1 VTFLARRA
9 TATALAALIAT
20 IVATSA
26 QAQGDADLKA
36 ISAYSLSMPRYKQ
49 YLAAMLSLRQAAESD
64 PSIGESMGDSG
75 NLSIDQIATRYN
87 RHPAVKGSITKAG
100 LTTRDFALMQGALLQ
115 AGMAYGIMKQYKIPA
130 DSVVKTTGVSR
141 ANLDFFAQNEPE
153 LTRLNTEMEA
163 KSPGSDEASAGD
175 EVDEADSASGD

>member
-9 TATALAALIAT
+9 TALAALIAT
-20 IVATSA
+20 VVAPSA
-26 QAQGDADLKA
+26 QAQVQGNADLKA

-100 LTTRDFALMQGALLQ
+100 LTARDFALLQGALLQ

-153 LTRLNTEMEA
+153 LTRLNQEMEA
-163 KSPGSDEASAGD
+163 KSTGSDEASAGD
-175 EVDEADSASGD
+175 KVDEADSASGE